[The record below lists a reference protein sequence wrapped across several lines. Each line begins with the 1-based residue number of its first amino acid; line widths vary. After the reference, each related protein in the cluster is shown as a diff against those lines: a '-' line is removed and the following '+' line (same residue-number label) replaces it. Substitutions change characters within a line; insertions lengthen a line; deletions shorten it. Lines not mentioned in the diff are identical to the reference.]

1 MNMRSVLSLVLSATL
16 LVSTMPA
23 SAAMVSTDTL
33 LAQEARTTQ
42 LEQVQGFMARDDVR
56 SQMEALGVDATLA
69 AERVSALTD
78 TELQQLSQNIQD
90 MPAGSSAVEL
100 VLVVFLILLLLEL
113 VGAINIFSRI

>member
-1 MNMRSVLSLVLSATL
+1 MNMRSVISLVLSATL